1 MPLPTYQIKN
11 SPHLSTR
18 TQILSYIFLL
28 KEKEDDGD
36 DMAWIS

>member
-1 MPLPTYQIKN
+1 MPLPTEKLKN

-28 KEKEDDGD
+28 EDKENDGD